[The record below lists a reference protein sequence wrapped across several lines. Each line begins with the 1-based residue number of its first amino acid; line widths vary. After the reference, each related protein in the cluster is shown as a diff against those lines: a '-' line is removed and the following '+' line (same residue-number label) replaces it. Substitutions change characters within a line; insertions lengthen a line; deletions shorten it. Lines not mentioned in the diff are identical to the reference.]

1 MTQTEQKLIIDYKD
15 QLAKKLQIEG
25 EWKQRNFIHLIEL
38 IEKESGIKIS
48 LSTIKRIW
56 ALNLTNLPHPSTL
69 NALVSVL
76 GYEDW
81 LAFKA
86 AQLNR
91 VDRRTNKSIRSI
103 RVNWFLLAFLGLASV
118 ISIYAIGNR
127 ERGAIPAIPAI
138 PVNGTVLEVGETPV
152 IKVDGTVLAV
162 PKIPNTLESDYDV
175 STVSADS
182 SSSKKH
188 EVMPPSRK

>member
-15 QLAKKLQIEG
+15 QLSEKLQIEG

-86 AQLNR
+86 AQLNG
-91 VDRRTNKSIRSI
+91 VDGNANRSV
-103 RVNWFLLAFLGLASV
+103 RLNWFLLAFLGLASV
-118 ISIYAIGNR
+118 ISIYVIGNR
-127 ERGAIPAIPAI
+127 ESGAIPAI
-138 PVNGTVLEVGETPV
+138 PV

-162 PKIPNTLESDYDV
+162 PAIPNTIESVDDV

-182 SSSKKH
+182 SSSKKQ
-188 EVMPPSRK
+188 EVMPPRSE

>member
-1 MTQTEQKLIIDYKD
+1 MTQTEQKLIIDYKE
-15 QLAKKLQIEG
+15 QVAKKLQIEG

-38 IEKESGIKIS
+38 IEQASGIKLS

-56 ALNLTNLPHPSTL
+56 GANQTNLPHPSTL

-81 LAFKA
+81 LVFKA

-91 VDRRTNKSIRSI
+91 VDDNAKQSGRIK
-103 RVNWFLLAFLGLASV
+103 WFFLGCLGLASV
-118 ISIYAIGNR
+118 IAIYAIGNR
-127 ERGAIPAIPAI
+127 ESEAIPAI
-138 PVNGTVLEVGETPV
+138 PVDGTVLEVGETPV

-162 PKIPNTLESDYDV
+162 PAIPKVPTDSTVQEVPAVPTIPNN
-175 STVSADS
+175 
-182 SSSKKH
+182 
-188 EVMPPSRK
+188 

>member
-15 QLAKKLQIEG
+15 QIAKKLQIEG
-25 EWKQRNFIHLIEL
+25 EWKQRNFIDLIEL

-81 LAFKA
+81 LAFKS
-86 AQLNR
+86 AQLNG
-91 VDRRTNKSIRSI
+91 VADNVNRSV
-103 RVNWFLLAFLGLASV
+103 RVNWFLLAFLGLATV

-127 ERGAIPAIPAI
+127 KSVVVPAIPA
-138 PVNGTVLEVGETPV
+138 TPV
-152 IKVDGTVLAV
+152 INVDGTVLAV
-162 PKIPNTLESDYDV
+162 PAIPNTIESDDDV
-175 STVSADS
+175 STVSSDS
-182 SSSKKH
+182 SSSKNY
-188 EVMPPSRK
+188 EVMPPRSE

>member
-86 AQLNR
+86 AQLNGMDGNANR
-91 VDRRTNKSIRSI
+91 SVSI
-103 RVNWFLLAFLGLASV
+103 NWFLLAFLGLASV
-118 ISIYAIGNR
+118 VSIYAIGNR
-127 ERGAIPAIPAI
+127 ESKTVPAIPAIPAI
-138 PVNGTVLEVGETPV
+138 KVDGTVLEVGETPV

-162 PKIPNTLESDYDV
+162 PKIPNTNESDYDV

-182 SSSKKH
+182 SSSKKR
-188 EVMPPSRK
+188 EAMPPSSK